1 MILWFA
7 GMAVVA
13 VWIVFRDPAIDLR
26 LIVGGALLPDVVD
39 GALSLAGVA
48 GPWPAHTLLANA
60 GLLVGVMLA
69 TRGRRLLRRR
79 LLALPIG
86 SLLHLVLDGAWTDTT
101 VFWWPALGTGVGDQA
116 LLSVERGV
124 VNLVLEL
131 AGLAALAGVW
141 TRFHLAEPQRRR
153 QLLRTGRVGRDL
165 SG

>member
-26 LIVGGALLPDVVD
+26 LIVAGALLPDVVD
-39 GALSLAGVA
+39 GLLSVAGIA
-48 GPWPAHTLLANA
+48 GPWPAHTLLASA

-69 TRGRRLLRRR
+69 TRGLRLLRRR
-79 LLALPIG
+79 LLAVPIG
-86 SLLHLVLDGAWTDTT
+86 SLLHLVLDGAWTDTA

-116 LLSVERGV
+116 LPSVERGV
-124 VNLVLEL
+124 LNLVLEL
-131 AGLAALAGVW
+131 AGLAALAWVW
-141 TRFHLAEPQRRR
+141 ARFHLADPQRRR

-165 SG
+165 AR